1 MAFEFVMNQIEMQE
15 QDENTI
21 KAFVFNI
28 RTPTL
33 ITLHN
38 LPQSPVLQLAELQ
51 SVSENKWQSSPAC
64 SNSWNSL

>member
-1 MAFEFVMNQIEMQE
+1 MNQIKMEG
-15 QDENTI
+15 QDENTV

-38 LPQSPVLQLAELQ
+38 LPQSPVLQLAEQ
-51 SVSENKWQSSPAC
+51 QIVSENKWHSSTTC
-64 SNSWNSL
+64 NNSWNSL